1 MSDED
6 LKDLMNFYDYIEVQ
20 PASACTHLIGEDK
33 KFHNIMEYNGYV
45 SRLVKTAKSM
55 GKLVCATG
63 DVHNLRP
70 EDLIYRKVIVH
81 QKLMVKSI
89 L

>member
-1 MSDED
+1 
-6 LKDLMNFYDYIEVQ
+6 MNFYDYIEVQ
-20 PASACTHLIGEDK
+20 PASACSHLIGEDK
-33 KFHNIMEYNGYV
+33 KFHSVMNIMV
-45 SRLVKTAKSM
+45 TFQDQLKLAKSM

-81 QKLMVKSI
+81 QKN
-89 L
+89 